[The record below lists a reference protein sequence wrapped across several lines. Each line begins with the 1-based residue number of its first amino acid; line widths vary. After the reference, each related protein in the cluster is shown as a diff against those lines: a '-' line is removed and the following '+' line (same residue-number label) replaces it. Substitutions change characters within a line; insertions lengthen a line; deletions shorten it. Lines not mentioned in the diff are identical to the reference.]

1 MIDMSFSEIIATY
14 KCEPEVEEFLEIAL
28 TNSGVKFGKR
38 LLEDGEYK
46 LYLPNVTWA
55 ISISLN
61 IFNEYKDKING
72 TIETPDGTTVEITQQ
87 GIQQL
92 QRRLVESMSQ
102 TDRVMAPVQQYSDVS
117 PWIVYRDEIGE
128 IIKSIPDWLS
138 TSSKYASELKNR
150 VVLALLILIGM
161 TIGVIS
167 WLTIRGEISGEAL
180 IFLCGTI
187 IGYIFAFLQKYLGLI
202 QTN

>member
-1 MIDMSFSEIIATY
+1 MGMSISEIIATY
-14 KCEPEVEEFLEIAL
+14 KCEPEVEEILEIAL
-28 TNSGVKFGKR
+28 SNSGVKFGKR

-46 LYLPNVTWA
+46 LYIPSVTWA
-55 ISISLN
+55 LSILLN

-72 TIETPDGTTVEITQQ
+72 TIEIPDGTTAEITQQ

-92 QRRLVESMSQ
+92 QSLLVESMSQ
-102 TDRVMAPVQQYSDVS
+102 TDRVLTPVQQYSDVS
-117 PWIVYRDEIGE
+117 PWIIYRNEIGE

-138 TSSKYASELKNR
+138 TSSKYASTLKNR
-150 VVLALLILIGM
+150 VVLALLILIVM

-167 WLTIRGEISGEAL
+167 WLTIIGEISGEAL
-180 IFLCGTI
+180 IFLCGTL

-202 QTN
+202 QTS